1 MEESCLFGPVISIS
15 PIEIHNSVHIALV
28 AIMESGTRIY
38 FAITGSGRPTSFQ
51 IAHVRMPP
59 GYTGSSPAQRPSKI
73 RTAIYNRGNCCE
85 SSESFHINFCFSN
98 YLTYKWF
105 QELVC

>member
-15 PIEIHNSVHIALV
+15 PIELHNSVQIGLV

-38 FAITGSGRPTSFQ
+38 FAILGNNRPTSYQ

-73 RTAIYNRGNCCE
+73 RTAIYNRGNF
-85 SSESFHINFCFSN
+85 SEYFIIISCSCLSF
-98 YLTYKWF
+98 
-105 QELVC
+105 ELHDV

>member
-15 PIEIHNSVHIALV
+15 AIEIHDSVPIALV

-38 FAITGSGRPTSFQ
+38 FSVTGGSRPETLQ

-73 RTAIYNRGNCCE
+73 RTAIYNRGWYN
-85 SSESFHINFCFSN
+85 IIFSI
-98 YLTYKWF
+98 KIKF
-105 QELVC
+105 